1 MEIAVAE
8 AIASGTRDQAQQDAQ
23 DDLRE
28 LRKQAVEAGRERSR
42 KLIKVTNINKAT
54 SVARYNPAGRLL
66 RDWYVHVYLNSLR
79 ANLGEPAVVIDAQQ
93 IEDLAGLVH
102 RVRPGSEPLQALQ
115 AVGVVRNLAVDD
127 ANHAAATIVER
138 LQSIGAERAVRHAP
152 DERFDRDAVR
162 VHVSRHWYLRCFT
175 AHVEVAT
182 KSQQPL
188 TGVTYTEQD
197 LVAQT
202 LATREIR
209 PIIGRDGIPVVTVH
223 NTRMNAVDRAL
234 AAGETGV
241 IPPTVVSETQRNT
254 FDTLRRQVKSMWS
267 DLTTDRRSQWLRLAE
282 AEPMS
287 RGERWGDLDGK
298 QQSKVIRNYL
308 HTHRRDLLDLA
319 PDRSIIRAEPATAA
333 RRMFNLQGAP
343 ALLGSAVADELTLQ
357 RQMPPPTETP
367 THDEIRTTTKAQTK
381 I

>member
-23 DDLRE
+23 NDLRE

-42 KLIKVTNINKAT
+42 RLIKVTNINTAT
-54 SVARYNPAGRLL
+54 NVARYNPAGRLL

-127 ANHAAATIVER
+127 ANRAAVTIVER

-152 DERFDRDAVR
+152 DERFDGDAVR
-162 VHVSRHWYLRCFT
+162 VHVSRHWYLRCFS

-188 TGVTYTEQD
+188 TGVTYVEQD
-197 LVAQT
+197 LVART
-202 LATREIR
+202 LATREVR
-209 PIIGRDGIPVVTVH
+209 RIIGRNGIPLVTVH

-234 AAGETGV
+234 ANGETGV
-241 IPPTVVSETQRNT
+241 VPPTVVTETQRNT
-254 FDTLRRQVKSMWS
+254 LDTLQRQVKSTWS
-267 DLTTDRRSQWLRLAE
+267 DLTLDRRAQWLRLAE
-282 AEPMS
+282 AAPM
-287 RGERWGDLDGK
+287 GKGQRWTDLNGD
-298 QQSKVIRNYL
+298 QQSRLIRNYL
-308 HTHRRDLLDLA
+308 HTHRRDFLDLG
-319 PDRSIIRAEPATAA
+319 PDRALITADPATAA
-333 RRMFNLQGAP
+333 RRMFNHPETLIVAAP
-343 ALLGSAVADELTLQ
+343 AVDKPSVHSGEAAFVADRTLNP
-357 RQMPPPTETP
+357 RSG
-367 THDEIRTTTKAQTK
+367 RSRGFG
-381 I
+381 

>member
-23 DDLRE
+23 NDLRE

-42 KLIKVTNINKAT
+42 KLIKVTNINSAT
-54 SVARYNPAGRLL
+54 GVARYNPAGRLL

-79 ANLGEPAVVIDAQQ
+79 TNLGEPAVVIDAQQ
-93 IEDLAGLVH
+93 IEDLAALVH

-127 ANHAAATIVER
+127 ANHAATTIVER
-138 LQSIGAERAVRHAP
+138 LRSIGAERAVRHAP
-152 DERFDRDAVR
+152 DERFDGDAVR

-188 TGVTYTEQD
+188 TGVTYVEQD
-197 LVAQT
+197 LVAET
-202 LATREIR
+202 LSTREVR

-234 AAGETGV
+234 AAGESGIV
-241 IPPTVVSETQRNT
+241 PPTVVSETQRDT
-254 FDTLRRQVKSMWS
+254 FDTLRRQVKSTWS
-267 DLTTDRRSQWLRLAE
+267 DLTVDRRAQWLRLSE
-282 AEPMS
+282 AGPM
-287 RGERWGDLDGK
+287 RDGQRWADLDGE
-298 QQSKVIRNYL
+298 QQSKIIRHYL
-308 HTHRRDLLDLA
+308 HTHRRDLLDLS
-319 PDRSIIRAEPATAA
+319 PDRALLGADPAAA
-333 RRMFNLQGAP
+333 AGRMFNHRE
-343 ALLGSAVADELTLQ
+343 LLRVAIQDAEDLPSQ
-357 RQMPPPTETP
+357 RQPAALAEHSLPERGSN
-367 THDEIRTTTKAQTK
+367 RTKGVG
-381 I
+381 